1 MRREP
6 GGTEVSH
13 SYVSSLKYAGFSQLE
28 RGLGTAPKPLDWNIQ
43 RISLD
48 SYPAKFLGCLL
59 CERDLRLSLPS
70 REFPNISIYCS
81 LSISKEVTP
90 IILSQ
95 LQPLYCPPQ
104 TSMSPYNL
112 WKPLFSHFHT
122 DNPYR

>member
-1 MRREP
+1 MRDWQCDNCLFQVCR
-6 GGTEVSH
+6 GLSIG
-13 SYVSSLKYAGFSQLE
+13 AGFENCPQPYILVVC
-28 RGLGTAPKPLDWNIQ
+28 

-48 SYPAKFLGCLL
+48 TSPAKFLGCLL
-59 CERDLRLSLPS
+59 CEGDLRLSLPP

-95 LQPLYCPPQ
+95 LQPLSSPPQ
-104 TSMSPYNL
+104 TSMSLYNL
-112 WKPLFSHFHT
+112 WKLLFSHFHT